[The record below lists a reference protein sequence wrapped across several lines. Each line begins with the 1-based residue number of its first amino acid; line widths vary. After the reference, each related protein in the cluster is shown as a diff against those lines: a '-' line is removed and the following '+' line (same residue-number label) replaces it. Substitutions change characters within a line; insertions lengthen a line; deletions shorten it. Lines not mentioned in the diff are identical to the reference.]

1 MDSDDDID
9 KLLNNLDIQEDV
21 NIQEGDIQEDET
33 ELDESAL
40 LSEILGESESAIE
53 TATEDNGKEDKLTI
67 DGRKYVEVY

>member
-9 KLLNNLDIQEDV
+9 ELLNNLNIQEDV

-40 LSEILGESESAIE
+40 LSEIH
-53 TATEDNGKEDKLTI
+53 
-67 DGRKYVEVY
+67 